1 MSEDSSHKPTPLA
14 GPGEVVN
21 FPGEAV
27 TFKEFALAIQGGDLA
42 QAGRMLSQLTEIPA
56 EVGLSA
62 ATFFSQKLE
71 SEPGS
76 FMKVMQIRSEIQAGK
91 NNAAMM
97 LIMECFNV
105 DGMHA
110 MQALESMK
118 KLG

>member
-1 MSEDSSHKPTPLA
+1 MACIGRTRWAPARFIRVARDFRLPL
-14 GPGEVVN
+14 PYTLRN
-21 FPGEAV
+21 
-27 TFKEFALAIQGGDLA
+27 TTDLA
-42 QAGRMLSQLTEIPA
+42 VGALSAPLQQ
-56 EVGLSA
+56 VGLSA